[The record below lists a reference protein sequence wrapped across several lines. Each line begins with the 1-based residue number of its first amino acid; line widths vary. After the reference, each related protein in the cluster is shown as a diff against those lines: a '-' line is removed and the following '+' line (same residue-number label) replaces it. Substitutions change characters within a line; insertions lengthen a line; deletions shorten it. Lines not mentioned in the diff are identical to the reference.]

1 MTLENIDFTISINY
15 LILTILIILG
25 IGYTY
30 FSYRFTIPATS
41 NSIKAL
47 LIFLRALALSLLIII
62 IFEPILIINYL
73 QKNSPIN
80 LLLID
85 NSSSIVNKD
94 SLMRSENV
102 NQFITDYKNKVNE
115 HIKIGTFGKDIKF
128 LNNIEKINLP
138 FNETSTN
145 FEKIAP
151 FIHSLKENIA
161 SITLVSDGIITEGSN
176 SINDLERLNIPIFTI
191 AVGDTT
197 RQSDISIAKVDFNK
211 RIYKNTKTE
220 INAVVSNL
228 NFANKNVLVTLFDK
242 SGLISQKQIKLDE
255 FGINNISFE
264 YEAIEIGKQNLSLK
278 VSELKNEIT
287 YENNK
292 FPFVIE
298 VLDDKT
304 NVLLISSSPSND
316 LSFIIQ
322 SLSKNENIRLNKI
335 IQIGDDKF
343 SDNVKDAKIID
354 SADVIIML
362 NFPSNKTP
370 QNLINVV
377 FSNIRTK
384 NTPYFL
390 IVSELTELNRLI
402 SFKNLL
408 PFHHKNGQKDFPL
421 IQPEVISEGNG
432 IIKNTYDWQKLAPIR
447 IGKTKIEAKDNS
459 SILVIGKLKNEQTQ
473 IPILITQKAA
483 TSNRIVLNG
492 FNFWKWKLQPQT
504 ELQNLFD
511 SFINNSIKWLSTKKT
526 ELIYISTTKDVY
538 NASENIEF
546 IANVYDETSTPI
558 NDAIVDIEIS
568 SDNFQ
573 ENLKLNPSKNGVYNG
588 GININRSGS
597 FNYKGKITLNN
608 GQIKYKTGKFLKSET
623 KPENINFVL
632 NSNYLKFISYY
643 SSGESF
649 FIDNYSDLFS
659 RIEQNQMI
667 NTNDE
672 IISIKYELWNEK
684 WILVFIILV
693 IAVEWTIRKKI
704 GML

>member
-1 MTLENIDFTISINY
+1 MTLENIDFTINIDY

-41 NSIKAL
+41 NFVKTV
-47 LIFLRALALSLLIII
+47 LIFLRVIALSVIILI
-62 IFEPILIINYL
+62 IFEPIVSINYL
-73 QKNSPIN
+73 HINNPVN

-94 SLMRSENV
+94 SLIRSEQV
-102 NQFITDYKNKVNE
+102 NKFITDYKSKVNSK
-115 HIKIGTFGKDIKF
+115 IKIGTFGKDIRF
-128 LNNIEKINLP
+128 LNSIEKVNLS
-138 FNETSTN
+138 FNETVTN

-151 FIHSLKENIA
+151 FVYSLKENIA
-161 SITLVSDGIITEGSN
+161 TITLVTDGIITDGSN
-176 SINDLERLNIPIFTI
+176 SINELEKLGIPIFTI
-191 AVGDTT
+191 AVGDTAQ
-197 RQSDISIAKVDFNK
+197 QSDISIAKVDFNK
-211 RIYKNTKTE
+211 MIYKSTKTE
-220 INAVVSNL
+220 IFAVISNL
-228 NFANKNVLVTLFDK
+228 NFANKYVTVSLFDK
-242 SGLISQKQIKLDE
+242 RELVSQKQIRLNE

-264 YEAIEIGKQNLSLK
+264 YEPIEIGKQNLSIK
-278 VSELKNEIT
+278 VSELENEIT

-292 FPFVIE
+292 FPFVIK

-343 SDNVKDAKIID
+343 LDNVKDAKTID

-370 QNLINVV
+370 KYLLDTV
-377 FSNIRTK
+377 FGNIRTK

-390 IVSELTELNRLI
+390 IISELTELNRLI
-402 SFKNLL
+402 GFQSLL
-408 PFHHKNGQKDFPL
+408 PFQHKNGAKDFPL
-421 IQPEVISEGNG
+421 IQPEVISDGNG
-432 IIKNTYDWQKLAPIR
+432 IIKNTNDWQKLAPIR

-459 SILVIGKLKNEQTQ
+459 SILVIGKLKNDQTQ

-511 SFINNSIKWLSTKKT
+511 SFFNNSIKWLSTKKT
-526 ELIYISTTKDVY
+526 ELVYISTTKDVY
-538 NASENIEF
+538 NASESIEF
-546 IANVYDETSTPI
+546 IANVYDETSTPV
-558 NDAIVDIEIS
+558 NDAIVEIEIS
-568 SDNFQ
+568 SESFN
-573 ENLKLNPSKNGVYNG
+573 ENLKLTPSKNGVYNG
-588 GININRSGS
+588 SFNINKSGS
-597 FNYKGKITLNN
+597 YNYKGKVTLNN
-608 GQIKYKTGKFLKSET
+608 GQIKFKTGKFLKSEL

-632 NSNYLKFISYY
+632 NSNYLKFISNY

-649 FIDNYSDLFS
+649 YMDNYSDLFS
-659 RIEQNQMI
+659 KIEQHQKI

-672 IISIKYELWNEK
+672 IISTKYELWNEK

-693 IAVEWTIRKKI
+693 IALEWTIRKKI